1 MPGARNEPK
10 LAAYTEY
17 AMTLAT
23 GLVILTALYAYT
35 LVVVS
40 TRYRTLDESG
50 PDEPFFVL
58 LVPAL
63 NEERVI
69 GETIASLLTLRARF
83 LLLVINDASDDGTSA
98 AVAPFLADTRVRF
111 LEIPPEQARR
121 GKGHVLNAGYTA
133 VARSELAEPSPENVV
148 VVVFDAD
155 TSVEP
160 HFLRAVAPYFR
171 DPTIAGVQSA
181 VRMSNADHKV
191 LTLWQHLE
199 FAVWGKVF
207 CKAKDCLGSMTL
219 GGNGQCVRFS
229 ALSSLGS
236 EPWQA
241 SSLTEDLDL
250 SLRLLRKGWRL
261 RFCSS
266 VAVWQEAVPR
276 LGALVRQRSR
286 WLQGHVVCWQHL
298 PALLRSRLPVCARL
312 ELLLFLLLPMVF
324 LPIGLTS
331 IANWLHVLFS
341 LFVGDLSYWN
351 YDGDWDYWNTVS
363 LFTWYVLGFGM
374 APLVV
379 VAWQQIDRPPLWR
392 LLLHSHFFVL
402 YSFVWFAA
410 SARVYLQVLLGRHA
424 WFKTSRREREGAGA
438 GGVKTKRAAA
448 ALRRRRHVDQE
459 PIQ

>member
-1 MPGARNEPK
+1 M
-10 LAAYTEY
+10 
-17 AMTLAT
+17 
-23 GLVILTALYAYT
+23 
-35 LVVVS
+35 
-40 TRYRTLDESG
+40 
-50 PDEPFFVL
+50 
-58 LVPAL
+58 
-63 NEERVI
+63 
-69 GETIASLLTLRARF
+69 
-83 LLLVINDASDDGTSA
+83 
-98 AVAPFLADTRVRF
+98 
-111 LEIPPEQARR
+111 
-121 GKGHVLNAGYTA
+121 
-133 VARSELAEPSPENVV
+133 
-148 VVVFDAD
+148 VVFDAD
-155 TSVEP
+155 TNVEP

-171 DPTIAGVQSA
+171 DPTVAGVQSA
-181 VRMSNADHKV
+181 VRMYNADQKI

-207 CKAKDCLGSMTL
+207 CKAKDRLGSMTL

-229 ALSSLGS
+229 ALSSLGD
-236 EPWQA
+236 EPWQT

-250 SLRLLRKGWRL
+250 SLRLLSKEWRV

-341 LFVGDLSYWN
+341 LFVGDWNYWN

-363 LFTWYVLGFGM
+363 LLTWYVLGFGM

-392 LLLHSHFFVL
+392 LLLHSHFFSL

-438 GGVKTKRAAA
+438 GEVKTKRATA
-448 ALRRRRHVDQE
+448 ALRQRRHVDRE
-459 PIQ
+459 SIL

>member
-1 MPGARNEPK
+1 
-10 LAAYTEY
+10 
-17 AMTLAT
+17 MTLAT
-23 GLVILTALYAYT
+23 ALVILTALYAYA

-50 PDEPFFVL
+50 PEELSFVL

-69 GETIASLLTLRARF
+69 GETIASLLALRGRF

-98 AVAPFLADTRVRF
+98 AVAPLLADTRVRL

-121 GKGHVLNAGYTA
+121 GKGHVLNAGYAA
-133 VARSELAEPSPENVV
+133 VRRWGLAEPSPENAIL
-148 VVVFDAD
+148 VVFDAD
-155 TSVEP
+155 TRAEP
-160 HFLRAVAPYFR
+160 QFLRTVAPYFR
-171 DPTIAGVQSA
+171 DPTVAGVQSA
-181 VRMSNADHKV
+181 VRMYNADQKV

-207 CKAKDCLGSMTL
+207 CKAKDYLGSMTL

-229 ALSSLGS
+229 ALSSFRS

-250 SLRLLRKGWRL
+250 SLRLLSKGWRL

-298 PALLRSRLPVCARL
+298 PALLRSRRPVCARL
-312 ELLLFLLLPMVF
+312 ELLLFLLLPIVF
-324 LPIGLTS
+324 LPIGLIS
-331 IANWLHVLFS
+331 VANWLHVLFS
-341 LFVGDLSYWN
+341 LFVGDWNYWD

-363 LFTWYVLGFGM
+363 LFTWYVLGIGT

-379 VAWQQIDRPPLWR
+379 VAWHQIDRPPLWR
-392 LLLHSHFFVL
+392 LLLHSHFFVV

-424 WFKTSRREREGAGA
+424 WFKTSRHEREAAGA

-459 PIQ
+459 PVDHEPIP